1 MSSIAWPTTDA
12 PIKATR
18 SPITVSATSITIIA
32 STRGTTRNLI
42 GSIASARSPSSCSVT
57 VIVASSA
64 VLFAPTRP
72 ENISAIRIGPISRN
86 TA

>member
-1 MSSIAWPTTDA
+1 MSSIHRPTTDA
-12 PIKATR
+12 PTSATR

-32 STRGTTRNLI
+32 ITRGTTRKRI
-42 GSIASARSPSSCSVT
+42 GSIASARRPSSCSVT

-72 ENISAIRIGPISRN
+72 ENMSAIRIGPISRS